1 MKSLPSLL
9 SIINT
14 VLILALGLFLFFN
27 SQKGEEKVDF
37 VFIDNYKLFTGFN
50 MSKELNAKYGKQ
62 IDAQKK
68 KLDSIYLVYQSA
80 AEFRNEEDMS
90 RLQLQLQQED
100 QKLKKDQEYFSNEV
114 SKQVWERLNGY
125 IQEFGKENDL
135 EIIFGAQGKGNVMYS
150 KDYRDYTLIVT
161 EYANSKYEGND

>member
-90 RLQLQLQQED
+90 RLQLQLLTCLQHAP
-100 QKLKKDQEYFSNEV
+100 LLYYILLPSHYLRFSPCH
-114 SKQVWERLNGY
+114 S
-125 IQEFGKENDL
+125 
-135 EIIFGAQGKGNVMYS
+135 IFTQNTAGARQ
-150 KDYRDYTLIVT
+150 L
-161 EYANSKYEGND
+161 AA